1 MKILLVTPTL
11 PVPNSGGNTR
21 VYNLIKYIAT
31 RHQVTVLSFI
41 KQAEQEWL
49 PLLQPLCAHLEL
61 VPFSGF
67 PATGNWRNR
76 LLGWRQILFSQ
87 RPRYVHTFPLEIM
100 RPTLRKLLV
109 QHDFD
114 VILFETLYLVELAN
128 EADDKITI
136 LGQQNVESDIQKRA
150 YEVATNPIHRW
161 RDKLMW
167 RKLYQ
172 FEKRYVQQFSACL
185 SVSERDAT
193 LLRQMSPHTEIHIVP
208 NGVDCLHFQPQ
219 PATKREEN
227 KLLFFGTLN
236 YGPNVEG
243 ILWFVQEVWPYI
255 QAKRPEIILE
265 IVGINPAPAVIALA
279 QHSGIHLVGFVP
291 DVREK
296 LWTTTICV
304 APLLTGGGT
313 RLKILEALA
322 AGCPVVSTTV
332 GAEGLDL
339 EDGRHLL
346 LGDTAEE
353 FAAQVLTL
361 LDSPAQRLTLGQEGQ
376 QAVARQ
382 YDWAI
387 IGQQFESALVNTV
400 AQWQE
405 RAAQ

>member
-31 RHQVTVLSFI
+31 HHQVTVLSFI
-41 KQAEQEWL
+41 KPAEQEWL
-49 PLLQPLCAHLEL
+49 PLLQPLCANLEL
-61 VPFSGF
+61 IPFSGF
-67 PATGNWRNR
+67 PVASKWRNR

-87 RPRYVHTFPLEIM
+87 RPRYVHTFPVEAM
-100 RPTLRKLLV
+100 RPSLQKLLA
-109 QHDFD
+109 QYDFD
-114 VILFETLYLVELAN
+114 LVIFETLYLVELVN
-128 EADDKITI
+128 EVDGTPIL

-150 YEVATNPIHRW
+150 YEIAANPIHRW

-185 SVSERDAT
+185 AVSERDAA
-193 LLRQMSPHTEIHIVP
+193 LMCQMSPQTEVHIVP

-219 PATKREEN
+219 PATEREEN

-243 ILWFVQEVWPYI
+243 LLWFVQEIWTHI
-255 QAKRPEIILE
+255 STKRPKVILE
-265 IVGINPAPAVIALA
+265 IMGINPVQEIVALA
-279 QHSGIHLVGFVP
+279 QHSSIHLVGFVP

-304 APLLTGGGT
+304 VPLLTGGGT

-361 LDSPAQRLTLGQEGQ
+361 LDSPAQRHSLGQEGQ
-376 QAVARQ
+376 QAVVRQ
-382 YDWAI
+382 YDWAT
-387 IGQQFESALVNTV
+387 IGQQFEAALVNTV

-405 RAAQ
+405 RAGQ